1 MERFEKQLRLI
12 IIFASYNYFRNISFS
27 ILLCKCYNKHAKN
40 DSATQNVKNKDML
53 YKAIGNLSHD
63 FAAFG
68 DLAKNKGRSVDANWH
83 DAIRRRKDE
92 DVTSK
97 YMKSVRY
104 MRDKKE
110 NTLWGEIYSQIF

>member
-1 MERFEKQLRLI
+1 
-12 IIFASYNYFRNISFS
+12 
-27 ILLCKCYNKHAKN
+27 
-40 DSATQNVKNKDML
+40 ML
-53 YKAIGNLSHD
+53 YKTIGNPSHD
-63 FAAFG
+63 FGAFG
-68 DLAKNKGRSVDANWH
+68 DLAKNKGRSVDVNWH

-110 NTLWGEIYSQIF
+110 NTLWGDNCSAKTKN